1 MGLVSRK
8 VTILIFAS
16 SLSKLNPLP
25 FARYRHTA
33 TLITLILQG
42 GYRSPHR
49 TIDKYVDAYTG
60 FRPTD
65 GKIWADREPPLP
77 GGFIDPWVTKL
88 NFEKMGESS
97 RFL

>member
-1 MGLVSRK
+1 LGLVSRK

-16 SLSKLNPLP
+16 NLSKLTPLP
-25 FARYRHTA
+25 FARYRYTA
-33 TLITLILQG
+33 TLVTLILQG
-42 GYRSPHR
+42 GYQSPHR
-49 TIDKYVDAYTG
+49 TIDEYVKMYTG

-65 GKIWADREPPLP
+65 GEIWADRELPLP
-77 GGFIDPWVTKL
+77 VGFMDTSVTKL

>member
-1 MGLVSRK
+1 M
-8 VTILIFAS
+8 ILIFAS
-16 SLSKLNPLP
+16 SLSKLTPLP
-25 FARYRHTA
+25 FVRYRNTA

-49 TIDKYVDAYTG
+49 TIDEYVEAHTG

-65 GKIWADREPPLP
+65 GKIWADRESPLP
-77 GGFIDPWVTKL
+77 TGFISGSVTKL
-88 NFEKMGESS
+88 NFEKMSESS